1 MSDDYKGAGNGPQGW
16 GPQQGYGPGYG
27 PGYNQGYGPGYGPGH
42 GPQPG
47 WGPAPQQQRRIDLLD
62 VIEGVMTDGLS
73 FSNLGRIAR
82 ASGSKFW
89 LGAAIGAGA
98 VVLARKPELR
108 GAVSHIFHKPGQE
121 G

>member
-1 MSDDYKGAGNGPQGW
+1 MSNNYQSGPGPQPNGW
-16 GPQQGYGPGYG
+16 GYGY
-27 PGYNQGYGPGYGPGH
+27 

-47 WGPAPQQQRRIDLLD
+47 PYGYGSQPGPQPRRVDLLD
-62 VIEGVMTDGLS
+62 VLEGVMTDGLS
-73 FSNLGRIAR
+73 FANLSRIAR

-108 GAVSHIFHKPGQE
+108 GVVSQVFHKPGQE